1 MAPSKGIMED
11 KDNPAP
17 VFSGETKDWPAFKD
31 AIQLRV
37 DKHDT
42 TWLFEGGRLLAEFF
56 ATQIKAKTDEKWL
69 AQPWKI
75 PALQIW
81 AKMYHKYEGMTDMLT
96 GTMME
101 ERANIITYVTGDTRH
116 RRTIYEA
123 DQDFERFGKTLI
135 ANFKDTSTLWEFLRA
150 ILRQCHIHKL
160 SKVGKDG
167 RMGKG

>member
-81 AKMYHKYEGMTDMLT
+81 SKMYHKYEGMTDKLT

-101 ERANIITYVTGDTRH
+101 ELATIITCVTGDARH
-116 RRTIYEA
+116 RRTI
-123 DQDFERFGKTLI
+123 
-135 ANFKDTSTLWEFLRA
+135 
-150 ILRQCHIHKL
+150 
-160 SKVGKDG
+160 
-167 RMGKG
+167 